1 LRELPTR
8 TPEEVLLLLARA
20 LTAGDLQSAVALY
33 EPEATFVAQP
43 GTVVTG
49 TEAIRE
55 ALSGFV
61 ALKPTFDLK
70 VRKVFRSGGDDIAL
84 AFSEWTLAGTGPD
97 GETMSMSGQGS
108 DVVRQQPDGSWLFV
122 IDNPYGHAGA
132 VSPGDV

>member
-1 LRELPTR
+1 MRDMPAR

-20 LTAGDLQSAVALY
+20 LTAGDLESAVALY
-33 EPEATFVAQP
+33 EPGATFVAQP
-43 GTVVTG
+43 GAVVTG

-61 ALKPTFDLK
+61 ALKPIFDLK
-70 VRKVFRSGGDDIAL
+70 VREVFRAGDDKAL

>member
-1 LRELPTR
+1 MRDMPAR
-8 TPEEVLLLLARA
+8 TPEEVLLLLAQA
-20 LTAGDLQSAVALY
+20 LTAGDLESAVALY

-43 GTVVTG
+43 GAVVTG

-61 ALKPTFDLK
+61 ALKPIFDLK
-70 VRKVFRSGGDDIAL
+70 VRKVFRAGDDIAL
-84 AFSEWTLAGTGPD
+84 AFSEWTLAGTGPA
-97 GETMSMSGQGS
+97 GQTMSMSGQGS
-108 DVVRQQPDGSWLFV
+108 DMVRQQPDGSWLFV

>member
-1 LRELPTR
+1 MRDMPAR

-20 LTAGDLQSAVALY
+20 LTAGDLESAVALY
-33 EPEATFVAQP
+33 EPGATFVAQP
-43 GTVVTG
+43 GAVVTG

-61 ALKPTFDLK
+61 ALKLIFDLK
-70 VRKVFRSGGDDIAL
+70 VRKVFRAGDDIAL
-84 AFSEWTLAGTGPD
+84 AFSEWTLADTGPA

-108 DVVRQQPDGSWLFV
+108 DMVRQQPDGSWLFV